1 MKKLFFLASLFCL
14 FSCSDNSK
22 EKAQALLTEA
32 QVCYEKGDYNDAK
45 LLLDSIEN
53 NYKKAIDA
61 RKASQLL
68 MYRINLAIEENTLVE
83 TDSLI
88 TAILPKIN
96 ETTQKYFNF
105 EKTEYEE
112 LGHFIF
118 KGSETEKNVQRSYI
132 HAAVD
137 EYGVSQLISTYSGG
151 SDINHTAVRIVSSDG
166 SSVTTVSIPY
176 NDGSNYKY
184 TIDGTHY
191 ESVTYQGEKDNG
203 ALAFIASHS
212 ADKSLKAILIGKK
225 KEISVAISQN
235 ERDALTASYELSLV
249 LAEQLRLTQQN
260 KVAAGK
266 IKYLKEKIASK
277 TNSLEEK

>member
-1 MKKLFFLASLFCL
+1 MKKLFFLASIFCL

-22 EKAQALLTEA
+22 EKAQALVAEA

-45 LLLDSIEN
+45 LLLDSLEN

-118 KGSETEKNVQRSYI
+118 KGSETEMNVQRSYL

-166 SSVTTVSIPY
+166 SSVTTLSIPY

-212 ADKSLKAILIGKK
+212 TDKSLKAILIGEK
-225 KEISVAISQN
+225 KEITVAISPK
-235 ERDALTASYELSLV
+235 ECDAMTASYELSLV

>member
-68 MYRINLAIEENTLVE
+68 RYRINLAIEENTLVE

-212 ADKSLKAILIGKK
+212 ADKSLKAILIGEK